1 MAKGKSKPQTG
12 GSVSIQQKHLHSRIS
27 YLHQAATYLAH
38 LRREH
43 LEKHLKL
50 SALAEDE
57 HIPCQKG
64 ILSLYQQRQHQTIS
78 ETSKDGKED
87 SEPGSSPVQQNTTV
101 TDLPLAVKSKDIGIS
116 RRLLS
121 HLRGVSLKGQIRLAP
136 AMKHSIC
143 KGCDALLVTGSTST
157 SRVENK
163 SRNGRK
169 PWADVL
175 VINCSACGTPKR
187 YPLNTKRQSKKSDRT
202 KSSAQTLQQM
212 SKKETGGG
220 DV

>member
-1 MAKGKSKPQTG
+1 MAKGKSIPQTG

-27 YLHQAATYLAH
+27 YLHQAATYLAYI
-38 LRREH
+38 RRER
-43 LEKHLKL
+43 LETHLKH
-50 SALAEDE
+50 SALAEGE
-57 HIPCQKG
+57 YTQCQKG
-64 ILSLYQQRQHQTIS
+64 ILGFYQQRQHQTIS
-78 ETSKDGKED
+78 ETSKDGKENV
-87 SEPGSSPVQQNTTV
+87 EPETPPIQQKTTA
-101 TDLPLAVKSKDIGIS
+101 TDLSLAAKSKDNGIS

-143 KGCDALLVTGSTST
+143 KACDALLVTGSTST

-169 PWADVL
+169 PWADIL

-187 YPLNTKRQSKKSDRT
+187 FPLNTKRQSKKSDRT
-202 KSSAQTLQQM
+202 KSSAQALQQM
-212 SKKETGGG
+212 SRKETGGG
-220 DV
+220 GV